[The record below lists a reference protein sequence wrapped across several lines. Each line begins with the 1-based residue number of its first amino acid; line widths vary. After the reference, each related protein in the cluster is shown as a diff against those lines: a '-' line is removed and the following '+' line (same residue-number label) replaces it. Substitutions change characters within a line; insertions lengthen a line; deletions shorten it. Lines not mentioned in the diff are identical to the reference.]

1 MGGTGVL
8 GGDAVGRRRRLQS
21 CPLVFWLELLSF
33 CPWLTDLEALRWGL
47 GSLCFWHVKPL
58 ERRFLQPVTKI
69 EALAISIHSLMATG
83 SVKSI
88 FLELLGLHGLYK
100 LACSARVVSW
110 LLSFMRHG
118 GVVGVSVAEVPCSP
132 WPSLMGPEAG
142 VDVGVVGPSVLAE
155 VSPSPMTPSIWW
167 KFHKPTLRIQ
177 YEQVRMGRLM
187 VCIAGLGGGER
198 WRDPELRHLIGW
210 RSVAKFKFPY

>member
-8 GGDAVGRRRRLQS
+8 EGDAVGKRRQLQS

-33 CPWLTDLEALRWGL
+33 CPWLTDLEALHWGL

-58 ERRFLQPVTKI
+58 ERRLLQPVTKMK
-69 EALAISIHSLMATG
+69 ALLP
-83 SVKSI
+83 
-88 FLELLGLHGLYK
+88 FLYTVLWQLNLYNPSFLSCLDFMVFK
-100 LACSARVVSW
+100 LACSARVESW

-118 GVVGVSVAEVPCSP
+118 GVVGVSVAKVLCSP
-132 WPSLMGPEAG
+132 WPSLMAAEAG

-155 VSPSPMTPSIWW
+155 ASPSPIVPSIWW

-187 VCIAGLGGGER
+187 VCIAGLVGIEMEKSGSQASHWVQTCG
-198 WRDPELRHLIGW
+198 H
-210 RSVAKFKFPY
+210 V